1 MLDLVKRLKHVAFM
15 SNEKPRLILG
25 SGSPRRLELLAQL
38 GVTPDD
44 IRPPDIDETPQKAEL
59 PRPYCVRMAYEKVLA
74 VRASDDDIVLS
85 ADTTVAVGRRILGKP
100 ADVGEAAEFLHLLAG
115 RRHRVVTAMAVRLG
129 DKIWQRDVVT
139 TVKMKRLSDA
149 DVSAYIRSGEWDG
162 KAGGYTI
169 QGFGG
174 AFIPW
179 IQGSHSAVMGLP
191 VAETFALLNAAGYP
205 MEFET

>member
-1 MLDLVKRLKHVAFM
+1 VAFM
-15 SNEKPRLILG
+15 SLTKPRLILG

-44 IRPPDIDETPQKAEL
+44 IRPPDIDETPLKGEL
-59 PRPYCVRMAYEKVLA
+59 PRPYCIRMALEKVKA
-74 VRASDDDIVLS
+74 VKADATEVVLS

-100 ADVGEAAEFLHLLAG
+100 EDARQAVEFLQLLSG
-115 RRHRVVTAMAVRLG
+115 RRHRVVTAMAVRVG
-129 DKIWQRDVVT
+129 DAIWERDVVT
-139 TVKMKRLSDA
+139 AVKVKRLSDNEISTY
-149 DVSAYIRSGEWDG
+149 VRSKEWEG

-191 VAETFALLNAAGYP
+191 VAETFALLNVAGYSLD
-205 MEFET
+205 FEQ